1 MIPMKQS
8 ILLGALLLVLAAG
21 SASAAVVKANIP
33 FPFIVHGQTM
43 PAGEYTLQQ
52 SADEPSLLLIRER
65 NGDHA
70 RALAL
75 TEPAATPDPAAAQKS
90 AILFTLHDGKYWL
103 ADVWESKSEGS
114 EVAVPVHR

>member
-1 MIPMKQS
+1 MIPIKQS

-21 SASAAVVKANIP
+21 SANAAVVKANIP
-33 FPFIVHGQTM
+33 FPFVVHGQTM

-70 RALAL
+70 RALVL
-75 TEPAATPDPAAAQKS
+75 TEPAATPDPAGQKS
-90 AILFTLHDGKYWL
+90 AIRFTRHDGQYWL
-103 ADVWESKSEGS
+103 ADVWESPREGS